1 MGPEFAYRASMMSC
15 AKSAWPLTCSAADLA
30 WLHRRPAWLLVV
42 HGVTTFFVFVLWR
55 VQYPLWRTGVVAL
68 SMGAL
73 VALNYVFW
81 LKERK
86 HPHSA
91 VWSECR
97 MGLFTLLY
105 LSVAVTGGL
114 HSPLFVATLGSPLV
128 LFVVFGWSPATR
140 RMLVATSA
148 WAIAMAL
155 APSSW
160 LGPAV
165 PEPYFSVTAAL
176 LFIVSL
182 AVSAHQLV
190 TLTSAVNAS
199 MRDLLRARDQVA
211 SAALARARDLEFTG
225 SKLSHELKNPLGAIK
240 ALVQLSERAAEDP
253 DARERLKVVA
263 SEVERIHA
271 IVQGYLT
278 FSRPRERLQPQ
289 SISLGSVADEVLS
302 VLEARALAVG
312 VALHRRGDATAD
324 VDPRRLT
331 EALLNLVANALE
343 ASGPGDVVEISIS
356 ESDGAARL
364 VVRDTGRGMS
374 HEVLERL
381 GEPFFTTRNDGTGLG
396 VLLARAAF
404 AQHGGMLEYSS
415 APGKGTTVTGTLPLC
430 LSERSSHGAPALRR

>member
-1 MGPEFAYRASMMSC
+1 MMSRSP
-15 AKSAWPLTCSAADLA
+15 SAWPLTCSATDLA

-55 VQYPLWRTGVVAL
+55 VHYPLWRTCVVAL

-73 VALNYVFW
+73 VVLNYVFW

-86 HPHSA
+86 HPHSP

-97 MGLFTLLY
+97 MGVFSLLH
-105 LSVAVTGGL
+105 LSVAITGGL
-114 HSPLFVATLGSPLV
+114 RSPLFVATLGSPLV

-140 RMLVATSA
+140 RLLIATIA
-148 WAIAMAL
+148 WAISLAL
-155 APSSW
+155 APASW

-165 PEPYFSVTAAL
+165 PEPYFSLTAAV

-182 AVSAHQLV
+182 IVSAHQLV

-199 MRDLLRARDQVA
+199 MRDLLRARDQA
-211 SAALARARDLEFTG
+211 ATEALARARDLELTG

-240 ALVQLSERAAEDP
+240 ALVQLSERAATDP
-253 DARERLKVVA
+253 DERERLKVVE
-263 SEVERIHA
+263 SEVERIHN

-278 FSRPRERLQPQ
+278 FSRPRERLQPRRV
-289 SISLGSVADEVLS
+289 SLSAMVDEVLS
-302 VLEARALAVG
+302 VLEARALATG

-343 ASGPGDVVEISIS
+343 ASGPGDAVEISIS
-356 ESDGAARL
+356 EGDGTARL
-364 VVRDTGRGMS
+364 VVRDSGRGMS
-374 HEVLERL
+374 QEVLERL
-381 GEPFFTTRNDGTGLG
+381 GEPFFTTRSDGTGLG

-404 AQHGGMLEYSS
+404 AQHGGMLEYAS

-430 LSERSSHGAPALRR
+430 LAERSANVAPALRR